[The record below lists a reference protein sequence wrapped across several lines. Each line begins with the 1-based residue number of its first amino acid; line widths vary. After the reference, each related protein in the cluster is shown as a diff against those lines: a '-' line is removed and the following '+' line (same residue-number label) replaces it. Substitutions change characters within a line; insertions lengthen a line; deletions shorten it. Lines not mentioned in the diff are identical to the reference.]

1 MPSTS
6 KRSYA
11 IESKPASQPKKEIEI
26 IEPKLA
32 KKPQSKQQQS
42 HTQIKD
48 ESQQPTSL
56 RMKDSA
62 AVKSEANI
70 NNLLEQQELQSVTES
85 SRKQSLNEKSEGEG
99 DGEGD
104 EELVDRKTGSR
115 ATSKGAHDPDKIWT
129 TAEILADEDLWHVT
143 DSSEESTE

>member
-1 MPSTS
+1 
-6 KRSYA
+6 
-11 IESKPASQPKKEIEI
+11 
-26 IEPKLA
+26 
-32 KKPQSKQQQS
+32 
-42 HTQIKD
+42 
-48 ESQQPTSL
+48 
-56 RMKDSA
+56 MKDSA

>member
-48 ESQQPTSL
+48 ES
-56 RMKDSA
+56 
-62 AVKSEANI
+62 
-70 NNLLEQQELQSVTES
+70 
-85 SRKQSLNEKSEGEG
+85 
-99 DGEGD
+99 
-104 EELVDRKTGSR
+104 
-115 ATSKGAHDPDKIWT
+115 
-129 TAEILADEDLWHVT
+129 
-143 DSSEESTE
+143 